1 MHVLGLIVE
10 YNPFHNGHLYHIEQA
25 RKKSNAD
32 VIITVMSGQF
42 LQRGEPAIIDKF
54 TRAKMAVLHGSDL
67 VIELPTI
74 FAIQHRD
81 LFCFSAVSILN
92 SLGVDTIIFGSE
104 SGDITPFLERVTSE
118 NNHREV
124 LDHMIQHQLKAGKS
138 YPAAYSKAIEELRIH
153 TINDHLP
160 NNSLGIGYVRAVSEI
175 NPDITIDTIK
185 RQQADYHTS
194 DLSTPIASATSI
206 RQALKQTGLP
216 SSLAELKA
224 TMPDKAYQLLEQHEG
239 AFRDLNDY
247 YPFIQYKLL
256 TTAPDVLK
264 HIHGMVEGIE
274 HRLIAAAK
282 KANTVTEFIDS
293 VKTKR
298 YTTTRIQRL
307 LMHLLL
313 NLDQDTVHRAI
324 NQLPHLPA
332 VRSLA
337 QSTTGEQYLKQIK
350 QNRPITVL
358 TKVTKDLPDYLDI
371 DIRASSVY
379 HLFHHQDI
387 KREFLPPFR
396 YERARD

>member
-32 VIITVMSGQF
+32 IVITVMSGQF

-54 TRAKMAVLHGSDL
+54 TRAEMAVLHGSDL

-92 SLGVDTIIFGSE
+92 QLGVDTIIFGSE
-104 SGDITPFLERVTSE
+104 SGDITPFLELVTSE
-118 NNHREV
+118 QNHHAL
-124 LDHMIQHQLKAGKS
+124 LDQTVQHGLKVGKS
-138 YPAAYSKAIEELRIH
+138 YPAAYSDALKELGIQA
-153 TINDHLP
+153 INDHLP
-160 NNSLGIGYVRAVSEI
+160 NNSLGIGYVRAVLEI

-206 RQALKQTGLP
+206 RQAIKQKSIS
-216 SSLAELKA
+216 SSLPELKA
-224 TMPDKAYQLLEQHEG
+224 TMPAKGYQLLEQYEDDFH
-239 AFRDLNDY
+239 DLNDY
-247 YPFIQYKLL
+247 YPLIQYTLL
-256 TTAPDVLK
+256 TTAPHALK
-264 HIHGMVEGIE
+264 QIHGMVEGIE

-282 KANTVTEFIDS
+282 KSGTVTSFIDS

-307 LMHLLL
+307 LVHLLL
-313 NLDQDTVHRAI
+313 NLDQNTVNQAI
-324 NQLPHLPA
+324 KQLPHLPA

-337 QSTTGEQYLKQIK
+337 QSTTGEQYLKAIK
-350 QNRPITVL
+350 KQRPITVL
-358 TKVTKDLPDYLDI
+358 SKVTKDLPDYLAI
-371 DIRASSVY
+371 DIRASRVY
-379 HLFHHQDI
+379 HLFDHQ
-387 KREFLPPFR
+387 KMQREFLPPYR
-396 YERARD
+396 YERARE